1 MEIAVL
7 VMMDILFKAY
17 NVFNVLLLD
26 VNQQT
31 LQLFQMFVHVQNVN
45 LLIIS
50 MVFNVYLVQLQIVQF
65 VLRIHVQLVFQVFIG
80 LLEFAM

>member
-1 MEIAVL
+1 MEIVVL

-45 LLIIS
+45 LNIIS

-80 LLEFAM
+80 LLEFVM